1 MSRIVSVVLTE
12 RLVAERLGAELDARA
27 VPRHVVVLR
36 ARDEQH
42 VTEELEALL
51 RAEFVEETLARVGG
65 VLQAQLRHRV
75 RVPHLS
81 HHPHAC
87 ESDRQQ

>member
-1 MSRIVSVVLTE
+1 M
-12 RLVAERLGAELDARA
+12 VAERLGADLDARA

-42 VTEELEALL
+42 VAEEREARL
-51 RAEFVEETLARVGG
+51 RAEFVEETLARVGS

-87 ESDRQQ
+87 ETDPQRHMQ